1 MKKLKWILSAIL
13 TTVLFLNMIPAVSA
27 AEGDTGKL
35 TMTASATSVNHGDLV
50 TVKIT
55 ANQSFVTRG
64 AGMTVAY
71 DPEALEPVLKSSTVK
86 DGFRIHGPL
95 TVNGKTVLRIS
106 SFPGEEGRAVEEDEP
121 LAVLAFRTLIPGDD
135 IQVEMTAAYLYDEA
149 LNQINLQTAEPVQL
163 SVAAVAVTGITLEM
177 ETLDLEIGETRSLKA
192 TIQPENAS
200 AKTVI
205 WTTSDETKVTVA
217 DGILTGLAITE
228 EPVTITASAGGFTAE
243 CTVNVVYPPDA
254 GYILAMPADKTAV
267 AKDTI
272 TIAPVIDNAKEV
284 SVYNAY
290 DITIAYDPA
299 MLTLVKPEIDNAT
312 VTTVD
317 GTVNVIR
324 YGQDLKV
331 DSAPF
336 SLSFI
341 AGNTGETTVTVSSA
355 RIDHSENAVISNAA
369 KATLAPGETKITIGG
384 YPVSLPD
391 DFTGTTVVDPGVDY
405 TFEARDKLYNYSF
418 EGSTMGGQSVT
429 VRDNGDGTFTIE
441 NVTGKLVIQS
451 QKIGKTFEVVFNGS
465 GKTDM
470 KGNSTAQ
477 YMTDY
482 TATLQEDDNHTY
494 DVYITVN
501 GTYYPVTPTNG
512 DTYTIPGKDITGKI
526 IFTVTKTEIGT
537 PPPSAT
543 YYDVTYEGSGAAAAA
558 GNTASVAS
566 GSSYSFTL
574 NKEDGYRYSV
584 SYKMGGGEEA
594 SIRPDEN
601 GTYTISNVSG
611 NLTITVIKE
620 LDEMDYSIEV
630 YNYITLNNGKIMYLV
645 LIPGGL
651 DDSKIFTYGESPM
664 YFSEVYNAWCIL
676 TVESSKLTA
685 GLARKQIGNRNGQ
698 MDVVRSADYDVNMTG
713 LVDINDAQLVYDM
726 YNGKYEDFTTI
737 NMHRF
742 LNADVNADKKITV
755 TDAAAVVSAI
765 K

>member
-1 MKKLKWILSAIL
+1 MKKLKRILSTIWIL
-13 TTVLFLNMIPAVSA
+13 VLFLNMIPQVKA
-27 AEGDTGKL
+27 AEGDTDRL
-35 TMTASATSVNHGDLV
+35 TMTASETAVDHGDMV
-50 TVKIT
+50 TVT
-55 ANQSFVTRG
+55 LAANRSFVTKG
-64 AGMTVAY
+64 AGMTVSY
-71 DPEALEPVLKSSTVK
+71 DSEALEPVLKSSTVK
-86 DGFRIHGPL
+86 EGFQIHGPL

-106 SFPGEEGRAVEEDEP
+106 SFPGEEGRTVEVDEP
-121 LAVLAFRTLIPGDD
+121 LAVLAFRTLTPGDNT
-135 IQVEMTAAYLYDEA
+135 QVEMTAAYLYDEA
-149 LNQINLQTAEPVQL
+149 LNQINLQTAEPVQF
-163 SVAAVAVTGITLEM
+163 SIIPVHVTGITLEM
-177 ETLDLEIGETRSLKA
+177 ESLNLEIGETRSLKA

-200 AKTVI
+200 DKTIV
-205 WTTSDETKVTVA
+205 WTSSDETKVTVT
-217 DGILTGLAITE
+217 DGVLTGLNITE
-228 EPVTITASAGGFTAE
+228 EPVTITASAGEFTAE

-290 DITIAYDPA
+290 DITIAYDPEI
-299 MLTLVKPEIDNAT
+299 LTLVNPEIADAT
-312 VTTVD
+312 VTMGN

-324 YGQDLKV
+324 YGEELKV

-336 SLSFI
+336 TLSFT
-341 AGNTGETTVTVSSA
+341 ARKTGDTTVSVKSA

-369 KATLAPGETKITIGG
+369 KATLTHGETKITIGG

-391 DFTGTTVVDPGVDY
+391 DFTGEAVVEPGMDY
-405 TFEARDKLYNYSF
+405 SFEARDKLYDYTF
-418 EGSTMGGQSVT
+418 EGSSMGGKSVA
-429 VRDNGDGTFTIE
+429 VVDNGDGTFTVE
-441 NVTGKLVIQS
+441 NVSGRLVIQS
-451 QKIGKTFEVVFNGS
+451 QKIGKTFEVAFAGNGKS
-465 GKTDM
+465 DM

-645 LIPGGL
+645 LISGGL

-664 YFSEVYNAWCIL
+664 YFSEVYNACCIL

-685 GLARKQIGNRNGQ
+685 GLARKQIGNRKGQ

>member
-1 MKKLKWILSAIL
+1 MKKLKRILSTIWIL
-13 TTVLFLNMIPAVSA
+13 VLFLNMIPPAYA
-27 AEGDTGKL
+27 AGDDSGKL
-35 TMTASATSVNHGDLV
+35 TMTASETAVDHGDMVKV
-50 TVKIT
+50 TIA
-55 ANQSFVTRG
+55 ANRSFVTRG

-71 DPEALEPVLKSSTVK
+71 DPEAVQPVLESSTAK
-86 DGFRIHGPL
+86 EGFQIHGPL

-106 SFPGEEGRAVEEDEP
+106 SFPEEEGRTVEVDEP
-121 LAVLAFRTLIPGDD
+121 LAVLAFRTLNPGEN

-163 SVAAVAVTGITLEM
+163 SVTPVAITGITLEM

-200 AKTVI
+200 AKTAI
-205 WTTSDETKVTVA
+205 WTSSDETKVTVSN
-217 DGILTGLAITE
+217 GILTGLAITE

-290 DITIAYDPA
+290 DITIAYDPE
-299 MLTLVKPEIDNAT
+299 MLTLVNPEIADAT
-312 VTTVD
+312 VTMGN

-324 YGQDLKV
+324 YGEELKV

-336 SLSFI
+336 TLSFT
-341 AGNTGETTVTVSSA
+341 AQKTGETTVSVRSA

-369 KATLAPGETKITIGG
+369 KATLIPGETKITIGG

-391 DFTGTTVVDPGVDY
+391 DFSGAAVVEPESEY
-405 TFEARDKLYNYSF
+405 TFEAKDKFYDYTF
-418 EGSTMGGQSVT
+418 DGSTIGGQSVT
-429 VRDNGDGTFTIE
+429 VKDNGDGTYSIG
-441 NVTGKLVIQS
+441 NVTGNLVIQS
-451 QKIGKTFEVVFNGS
+451 QKQGKTFDVQLG
-465 GKTDM
+465 TDM
-470 KGNSTAQ
+470 TGNSTAQ

-482 TATLQEDDNHTY
+482 SATLQEDDDYTY
-494 DVYITVN
+494 SVHITIGGN
-501 GTYYPVTPTNG
+501 YYTDFSKSG
-512 DTYTIPGKDITGKI
+512 STYTIPGKDITGKI
-526 IFTVTKTEIGT
+526 IFTVTKTAAGT
-537 PPPSAT
+537 APPST
-543 YYDVTYEGSGAAAAA
+543 TWYDVTFEGSGAGAVT
-558 GNTASVAS
+558 GHTASVAA
-566 GSSYSFTL
+566 GSSYRFTL
-574 NKEDGYRYSV
+574 NKEAGYRYSV
-584 SYKMGGGEEA
+584 TYKMGTGEEKTV
-594 SIRPDEN
+594 RPDAD
-601 GTYTISNVSG
+601 G
-611 NLTITVIKE
+611 NYIIPKVLGDLIITVNKE
-620 LDEMDYSIEV
+620 IDGHDYSIEV
-630 YNYITLNNGKIMYLV
+630 YNYVTLNDGKTMYLV
-645 LIPGGL
+645 LISGGL

-664 YFSEVYNAWCIL
+664 YYSEVYNAWCIL

-685 GLARKQIGNRNGQ
+685 GLAKKQIGDKKGQ
-698 MDVVRSADYDVNMTG
+698 MDVISSADFDVNMTG

-726 YNGKYEDFTTI
+726 YNGKYDNFTTI